1 MVIKERAEGNL
12 VDENVHQS
20 VRVLPHL
27 AIIAK
32 MTIMTKMTIKTK
44 MAMMTKMTKRGWSLC
59 SACTE
64 SGSPGCR
71 WSWRSS
77 PPSDEPFWMTI
88 IMTLM
93 TIMVTIMFDDL
104 LCYIHQLSHW
114 RNHNLKYSQLKELAK
129 MTKVLILI
137 SVLINHL
144 YWSKACHAHCTT

>member
-71 WSWRSS
+71 WSLRSF
-77 PPSDEPFWMTI
+77 PPSDEPFQ
-88 IMTLM
+88 
-93 TIMVTIMFDDL
+93 DDNYYDVDDDYGDNYVWWSSL
-104 LCYIHQLSHW
+104 LYSPAVALTQSQPEIFTVERTGKDDKSSNFNKCVNQSFI
-114 RNHNLKYSQLKELAK
+114 LK
-129 MTKVLILI
+129 
-137 SVLINHL
+137 
-144 YWSKACHAHCTT
+144 